1 MASLRTRLIVLPTAV
16 LLLGLITTI
25 GFSVW
30 LGRLRVQAETASGMR
45 LATVLVRAELAA
57 VADEARSGP
66 VFARLVAALP
76 SVRHVDL
83 VIMPAPDL
91 LPFGEALFLKGDAA
105 TVPRFFVRLLAS
117 PSAAVSFPILRAGTV
132 YGSVILMPNP
142 LDEMREIWGELRFL
156 AALLAALALII
167 TAVLVA
173 LVHVSLAP
181 IGDLAEALD
190 QLEHGRFDIALA
202 PIRVRELRRIG
213 ARFDSLARSL
223 GRLRED
229 NHRLIDKLMSL
240 QEEERKE
247 LAHELHDAFGPAL
260 FAIRADVASIVRA
273 LRESPPPLPA
283 IAERARAIAGLTDGI
298 QGVTTRLL
306 ERLRP
311 LVLDELGLEAALDQV
326 FAAWQDRY
334 PALRCTLAIE
344 PGAIAPEAIGRI
356 DERLALALY
365 RAVQEGLTNVVRHA
379 GARAVR
385 IELRTDG
392 AQAGGGRRLELT
404 IADDGRGFA
413 PEQRFGF
420 GLLGIAERVRALG
433 GRIET
438 GRAAEGGALLRLTVP
453 LAPAK
458 EAPEDMTCKPPS
470 C

>member
-16 LLLGLITTI
+16 LLLGLIATI

-45 LATVLVRAELAA
+45 LATVLVRAELANI
-57 VADEARSGP
+57 ADDARSGP
-66 VFARLVAALP
+66 VLARLEAALP

-91 LPFGEALFLKGDAA
+91 LAFGEALFLKGDAA
-105 TVPRFFVRLLAS
+105 TVPRFFARLLAS
-117 PSAAVSFPILRAGTV
+117 PAPALGFPIIRAGNV
-132 YGSVILMPNP
+132 YGTVILMPNP

-167 TAVLVA
+167 TAILVA
-173 LVHVSLAP
+173 LVHFALAP
-181 IGDLAEALD
+181 ISDLVGALD

-213 ARFDSLARSL
+213 ARFDSLARAL
-223 GRLRED
+223 GRLSED

-260 FAIRADVASIVRA
+260 FAIRADVAGILRA
-273 LRESPPPLPA
+273 LRGSPPPLPA
-283 IAERARAIAGLTDGI
+283 IAERARAIAALTDGI

-311 LVLDELGLEAALDQV
+311 LVLDELGLDAALDQV
-326 FAAWQDRY
+326 FTAWRSRY
-334 PALRCTLAIE
+334 PELRCTAEIE
-344 PGAIAPEAIGRI
+344 PVAIGDI
-356 DERLALALY
+356 DEALGLALY
-365 RAVQEGLTNVVRHA
+365 RAVQECLTNVVRHA
-379 GARAVR
+379 GASALR
-385 IELRTDG
+385 IGLRTRIAED
-392 AQAGGGRRLELT
+392 GGGRLLELT
-404 IADDGRGFA
+404 IADNGRGFA
-413 PEQRFGF
+413 PGQRLGF

-438 GRAAEGGALLRLTVP
+438 GRAAEGGALVRLTLP
-453 LAPAK
+453 LGHAK
-458 EAPEDMTCKPPS
+458 EESQEKTCPPPF